1 MSGEEVLVTKGVFT
15 YVALDNAGKPVP
27 VERES

>member
-15 YVALDNAGKPVP
+15 YVALNDEGKPVP
-27 VERES
+27 VERKS